1 MGGVIISIICLLD
14 STFNCII
21 LNKGII
27 TTVLF
32 LGFHSNFKCKVPS
45 PKKNPKIK
53 RKEGEILFSGILILV
68 PLGDQELVR
77 GNLPPLGRLAISP
90 FKVPEG
96 TFQDPRKGTF
106 FNKTGSKLR
115 ETNLS

>member
-32 LGFHSNFKCKVPS
+32 LGFTPILNVKYPP

-53 RKEGEILFSGILILV
+53 RKEGEILF
-68 PLGDQELVR
+68 
-77 GNLPPLGRLAISP
+77 
-90 FKVPEG
+90 
-96 TFQDPRKGTF
+96 
-106 FNKTGSKLR
+106 
-115 ETNLS
+115 